1 MTAPP
6 GPAPRTLWLVRHAAP
21 LMAPGVCYGALDV
34 AADREATQAA
44 AASLA
49 AALPRQAALY
59 SSTLQRCE
67 QLAKT
72 VQGLRPDLTLKYDDR
87 LREMDFGA
95 WEGQPWDAI
104 GRAALAAWTD
114 DFAHHAPGG
123 GESVNAFM
131 QRVAAAFDDTR
142 AALAPGGVAVWVTH
156 AGVIRAASLIASGVR
171 HVARAADWPADSSPG
186 FGAVRVLT
194 LVD

>member
-6 GPAPRTLWLVRHAAP
+6 GRAQRTLWLVRHAAP
-21 LMAPGVCYGALDV
+21 LVAPGVCYGALDV
-34 AADREATQAA
+34 AADPQATQAA
-44 AASLA
+44 AARLA

-59 SSTLQRCE
+59 SSKLQRCE
-67 QLAKT
+67 QLAKA
-72 VQGLRPDLTLKYDDR
+72 VQGQRPDLIIKHDDR

-104 GRAALAAWTD
+104 GPAALAAWAD

-123 GESVNAFM
+123 GESVSAFM

-142 AALAPGGVAVWVTH
+142 AALAPEGAAAWITH
-156 AGVIRAASLIASGVR
+156 AGVIRAATLIAGGVR
-171 HVARAADWPADSSPG
+171 HVSRAADWPDSSPG